1 MKNEAQKQFIEALNF
16 LLKKEG
22 HGSQAKL
29 ARTLKIDPGFLN
41 NMLKGRT
48 PGPQAKKERIASY
61 FNLRYESMLSLG
73 RWILSGHSGE
83 SWQSAQNDQGANFKS
98 EFDNFVLCGKTVRY
112 EYSARDR
119 QDKNMLLIAE
129 WIDQQNDPDEY
140 WIFLK
145 MAMARDIPE
154 FKEWLKKRS
163 SGGDQGRLSENKSVV
178 GE

>member
-22 HGSQAKL
+22 RGSQAKL
-29 ARTLKIDPGFLN
+29 ARTVKIDPGFLN

-61 FNLRYESMLSLG
+61 FHLHYESMLSLG
-73 RWILSGHSGE
+73 RWILSGCSGE
-83 SWQSAQNDQGANFKS
+83 SWQSSQNDQNANFKS
-98 EFDNFVLCGKTVRY
+98 ELDTLVFCDETAKY

-129 WIDQQNDPDEY
+129 WIDQQDDPDEY
-140 WIFLK
+140 WVFLK
-145 MAMARDIPE
+145 MTMARDIPE
-154 FKEWLKKRS
+154 FKKWLKKRS
-163 SGGDQGRLSENKSVV
+163 GSGNKGRLPENKSVV